1 MSLIIEV
8 PSPWFMIS
16 FFVVFN
22 FGFSLITDLSREFF
36 HYKCINVVFFTDFQI
51 DKLV

>member
-36 HYKCINVVFFTDFQI
+36 TINV
-51 DKLV
+51 